1 VSAHKSEYLLFHTR
15 HYNFGSVLDME
26 ECSRISIRGQS
37 FCVWFYCCTHFLW
50 SDTMATEKLTRE
62 DCLFLLI
69 KKQKE
74 LQVQG
79 LTRFPQRSDFT
90 DYEVMSIKAF
100 YGPWPRA
107 LEAAGVKEPRG
118 DDRLQKNREKRARAK
133 KRLREAKKAA
143 KAAAEQPES
152 TNNEESQ

>member
-1 VSAHKSEYLLFHTR
+1 MKKVKTFCAMAAFTVCTLIGMAGC
-15 HYNFGSVLDME
+15 GSKKIEVE
-26 ECSRISIRGQS
+26 PIP
-37 FCVWFYCCTHFLW
+37 
-50 SDTMATEKLTRE
+50 SDTLFVEKVENLPE
-62 DCLFLLI
+62 DFILGMDSS
-69 KKQKE
+69 
-74 LQVQG
+74 QV
-79 LTRFPQRSDFT
+79 P
-90 DYEVMSIKAF
+90 
-100 YGPWPRA
+100 A

>member
-1 VSAHKSEYLLFHTR
+1 
-15 HYNFGSVLDME
+15 
-26 ECSRISIRGQS
+26 
-37 FCVWFYCCTHFLW
+37 
-50 SDTMATEKLTRE
+50 MATEKLTRD
-62 DCLFLLI
+62 DCLLLLI
-69 KKQKE
+69 NKQKE

-118 DDRLQKNREKRARAK
+118 DDRLQKNREKRIRAK
-133 KRLREAKKAA
+133 QRRNAARRENGHFPTEDAVK
-143 KAAAEQPES
+143 
-152 TNNEESQ
+152 